1 MNAQMKV
8 PVMSLAE
15 AYYPGITDV
24 SRATDLDA
32 RPGGE
37 LDGIDIHLIPERRYA
52 IRGKLPDGGPN
63 GGRGVHVLERTPG
76 NRPPL
81 YSMNFTRDGYEIWD
95 IAPGSY
101 LVIGDSVNRA
111 NPEERLYARQQV
123 DVIDRDVDGV
133 DLTYTPGVQV
143 KGTVKVEG
151 AAPLDLEKMALLL
164 RAGDASGQQQ
174 AKIAP
179 DGKFAS
185 PQLAPGSYQMSLA
198 GRNAYVKSVR
208 LGDRELPERKIDTD
222 RLSADLT
229 VVVSADFGQVG
240 GTVTDEAGKPV
251 YNATVTLIP
260 DQSRADWQE
269 RFYNLFTSPNGS
281 FSFSNVQPGEYKAYA
296 WLGVEPGAPQ
306 SADFRKPYEGRAVA
320 VKVDANGRQTLDLK
334 AIVPAP

>member
-1 MNAQMKV
+1 
-8 PVMSLAE
+8 MS
-15 AYYPGITDV
+15 
-24 SRATDLDA
+24 SRATELQA

-37 LDGIDIHLIPERRYA
+37 LDGIDIHLIPEKRYS

-63 GGRGVHVLERTPG
+63 GGRGVHVVERTPG

-151 AAPLDLEKMALLL
+151 SAPLDLEKMALLL
-164 RAGDASGQQQ
+164 RAGDRSGQQQ
-174 AKIAP
+174 AKIAA

-185 PQLAPGSYQMSLA
+185 PQLAPGII
-198 GRNAYVKSVR
+198 R
-208 LGDRELPERKIDTD
+208 
-222 RLSADLT
+222 
-229 VVVSADFGQVG
+229 
-240 GTVTDEAGKPV
+240 
-251 YNATVTLIP
+251 
-260 DQSRADWQE
+260 
-269 RFYNLFTSPNGS
+269 
-281 FSFSNVQPGEYKAYA
+281 
-296 WLGVEPGAPQ
+296 
-306 SADFRKPYEGRAVA
+306 
-320 VKVDANGRQTLDLK
+320 
-334 AIVPAP
+334 